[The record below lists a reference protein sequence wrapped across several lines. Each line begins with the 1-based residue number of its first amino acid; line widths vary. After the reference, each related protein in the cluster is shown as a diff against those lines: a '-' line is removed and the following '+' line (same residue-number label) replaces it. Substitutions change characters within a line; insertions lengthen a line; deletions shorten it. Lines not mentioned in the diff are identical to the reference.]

1 VANPVFSHFF
11 VERKRIVAALIATM
25 LCVLPAHDAACSK
38 KDNLLT
44 EGNAAIEHHDYDL
57 AIARFSD
64 AIKIDPGDSRLWIE
78 RCSAYEGKG
87 DYQRALSDCDAA
99 VRLAPLS
106 AEAAR
111 RRSHLE
117 YSTGRLDAALADA
130 DQAIKL
136 GPRDWRN
143 YLERGATYLMRGRF
157 DSAVADLD
165 EAIRLDPKNKRRL
178 RTAWECLD
186 GQGQLPSRLG

>member
-1 VANPVFSHFF
+1 MANPVFSYCF

-25 LCVLPAHDAACSK
+25 LCVLPAHDAACSE
-38 KDNLLT
+38 KDDLLT
-44 EGNAAIEHHDYDL
+44 EGNAAIEHRDYDL

-64 AIKIDPGDSRLWIE
+64 AIKIDPIDSRLWIQ

-87 DYQRALSDCDAA
+87 DYQRALSDCDSA

-117 YSTGRLDAALADA
+117 SHIGKLDAALTDA

-136 GPRDWRN
+136 DPRD
-143 YLERGATYLMRGRF
+143 
-157 DSAVADLD
+157 S
-165 EAIRLDPKNKRRL
+165 
-178 RTAWECLD
+178 
-186 GQGQLPSRLG
+186 